1 MRTKSVGLSI
11 LIVFSSF
18 VIFVTNGCHGVYMN
32 ETKASSFVAVTPI
45 KVGLHKHKSG
55 RTLEET
61 LIKAF
66 ASDYNLKLIFLPY
79 TKYTDLIEDFNQDK
93 FDIILTKSSAR
104 HVDLSSLQG
113 PSYEDN
119 HLSLFCRNQNISE
132 ILIPKQFEFIRD
144 ELIDTKPDLTD
155 KIVIK
160 DQTFDQIL
168 HDSYQRR
175 NSCFVAESQSYN
187 FANVEQKKYVRIWSS
202 TDLYPQSWFINKNNN
217 ELHQLVNV
225 WFQKMIR
232 ENKMIRFQDQFDA
245 PSFKMSL
252 LTYRSFKK
260 DVVKKLP
267 LWRNHFIDFAKKY
280 DVPWTL
286 IAAVAYQES
295 KWESDARSY
304 TGVRGFMQITS
315 KTAEHL
321 GIEDRE
327 DPIQSIQGGALYLQK
342 LYDKTPIKLTRFERW
357 IQALAAYNMGWS
369 HLRDLHRLAR
379 ESSIDLYRWKNLKEF
394 LPEKSN
400 EENLDDF
407 QFGLARGEETI
418 NFIEGVLSYHEALN
432 NMFTQ
437 QLQTSRDF

>member
-1 MRTKSVGLSI
+1 MI
-11 LIVFSSF
+11 IFSSF

-45 KVGLHKHKSG
+45 KVGIHKYRAG
-55 RTLEET
+55 RTIEET

-66 ASDYNLKLIFLPY
+66 ASDYNLKLIFVPY
-79 TKYTDLIEDFNQDK
+79 YKYNDLLEDFNHDK
-93 FDIILTKSSAR
+93 VDIALTKTSAR
-104 HVDLSSLQG
+104 HLEMTSLQG
-113 PSYEDN
+113 PSYEDV

-132 ILIPKQFEFIRD
+132 VLVPKQFDFIQN
-144 ELIDTKPDLTD
+144 ELIETKADIAD
-155 KIVIK
+155 KIIIK
-160 DQTFDQIL
+160 DQTFDQIIN
-168 HDSYQRR
+168 DSYQRK
-175 NSCFVAESQSYN
+175 NSCFIAESQSYN
-187 FANVEQKKYVRIWSS
+187 FPNVEQKRYVRVWSS
-202 TDLYPQSWFINKNNN
+202 TDLYPQAWFINHKNK
-217 ELHQLVNV
+217 ELHQLANV

-245 PSFKMSL
+245 PSFKMSIMK
-252 LTYRSFKK
+252 YRNFKK
-260 DVVKKLP
+260 DIVTKLP
-267 LWRNHFIDFAKKY
+267 QWRNYFIDFAKQY

-295 KWESDARSY
+295 KWEINARSY

-342 LYDKTPIKLTRFERW
+342 LYDKTPSKLTRFERW

-369 HLRDLHRLAR
+369 HLRDLHRLAKDN
-379 ESSIDLYRWKNLKEF
+379 SIDLYRWKNLKDF

-400 EENLDDF
+400 EDNLDDF
-407 QFGLARGEETI
+407 QFGLARGEETLD
-418 NFIEGVLSYHEALN
+418 FIEGVLSYHEALN